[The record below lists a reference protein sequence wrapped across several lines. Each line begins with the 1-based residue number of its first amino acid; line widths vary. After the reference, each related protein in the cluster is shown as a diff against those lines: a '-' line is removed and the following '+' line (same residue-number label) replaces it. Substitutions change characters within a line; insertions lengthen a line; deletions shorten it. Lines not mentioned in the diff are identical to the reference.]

1 MKGAGAARRRSR
13 DLKTEEI
20 LGERRKGGTGVNRLL
35 KSALRRGAIGFA
47 LGMLVDAGILCAVCP
62 GVFAGEAGP
71 GTLIAYF
78 ISSGLYG
85 AVVMGA
91 TVAYDIERWSITR
104 ATLTHLFVALGGL
117 YAMGL
122 VQGWLTFSV
131 FGFLVPT
138 LGFIAAYFLI
148 WLVQCLSYRRKVSQ
162 MNRTMK
168 AWKSLQRAQ
177 SPSDGA

>member
-1 MKGAGAARRRSR
+1 M
-13 DLKTEEI
+13 
-20 LGERRKGGTGVNRLL
+20 GVNRLL
-35 KSALRRGAIGFA
+35 KSALRRGAIGLA
-47 LGMLVDAGILCAVCP
+47 LGVLADVGILCAVRP
-62 GVFAGEAGP
+62 GVLAGEAGS
-71 GTLIAYF
+71 GALIAWLV
-78 ISSGLYG
+78 SGGLYG

-131 FGFLVPT
+131 LGFLVPT

-148 WLVQCLSYRRKVSQ
+148 WLVQCLSYRRKISQ

-168 AWKSLQRAQ
+168 TWKSLQRAQ
-177 SPSDGA
+177 PPSDGA

>member
-1 MKGAGAARRRSR
+1 M
-13 DLKTEEI
+13 D
-20 LGERRKGGTGVNRLL
+20 RLL
-35 KSALRRGAIGFA
+35 RSALRRALIGFA
-47 LGMLVDAGILCAVCP
+47 LGMLVGVAILCAANP
-62 GVFAGEAGP
+62 GAFAGEASP
-71 GTLIAYF
+71 GALISHLV
-78 ISSGLYG
+78 SSGLYG

-117 YAMGL
+117 YAMGI

-148 WLVQCLSYRRKVSQ
+148 WLVQCLSYRRKISQ

-168 AWKSLQRAQ
+168 TWKSLQRAQ
-177 SPSDGA
+177 PPSDGA

>member
-1 MKGAGAARRRSR
+1 MNG
-13 DLKTEEI
+13 
-20 LGERRKGGTGVNRLL
+20 LL

-47 LGMLVDAGILCAVCP
+47 LGVLVEVGILCAVSP
-62 GVFAGEAGP
+62 GMFADKAGP
-71 GTLIAYF
+71 GALIVCLV
-78 ISSGLYG
+78 SSGLYG
-85 AVVMGA
+85 ALGMGA

-117 YAMGL
+117 YALGMA
-122 VQGWLTFSV
+122 QGWLTLSV
-131 FGFLVPT
+131 LGFLVPT

-168 AWKSLQRAQ
+168 TWKRLQRAR
-177 SPSDGA
+177 SPSDGAQIRLIRHASEED